1 MFKSETFEDLR
12 LNIQD
17 SGFRIQALQ
26 GKVALI
32 TGGASGIGQ
41 AAATLFAREGATVA
55 IVDLNEA
62 AGQAV
67 ADAIAHDG
75 GRALFERADVTQA
88 ADCQRVVD
96 RTVRELGGL
105 HILLNNAGI
114 IRRATVLELSE
125 ADWDQVMSVNVK
137 SVFLLSKYA
146 IPWMRQGGGG
156 SIINTASGWGL
167 VGGPK
172 AAAYCA
178 SKGAVVLLTKAM
190 AIDHGGDNIRVN
202 CICPGDTDTP
212 MLRSEAQQLGQP
224 ADRFLAQAARR
235 PLGRVGRP
243 EEIAQAALYLASDAS
258 SFVTGTS
265 LVVDGGGLAG

>member
-1 MFKSETFEDLR
+1 MTGTD
-12 LNIQD
+12 IA
-17 SGFRIQALQ
+17 SGQRALQ

-32 TGGASGIGQ
+32 TGGASGIGR
-41 AAATLFAREGATVA
+41 ATAMLFAREGAAVA
-55 IVDLNEA
+55 VVDRNA
-62 AGQAV
+62 AGGQKV
-67 ADAIAHDG
+67 ADAIARVG
-75 GRALFERADVTQA
+75 GHALFERADVTQA
-88 ADCQRVVD
+88 ADCQRAVE
-96 RTVRELGGL
+96 RTARELGGL
-105 HILLNNAGI
+105 NIVFNNAGI

-146 IPWMRQGGGG
+146 VPLMRQAGGG

-172 AAAYCA
+172 AVAYCA

-212 MLRSEAQQLGQP
+212 MLRDEAQQLGEHG
-224 ADRFLAQAARR
+224 DRFLVEATRR
-235 PLGRVGRP
+235 PLRRVGQP

-258 SFVTGTS
+258 SFVSGTA

>member
-1 MFKSETFEDLR
+1 MADSETVE
-12 LNIQD
+12 IQH
-17 SGFRIQALQ
+17 SGFKIQALQ

-32 TGGASGIGQ
+32 TGGASGIGR
-41 AAATLFAREGATVA
+41 ATAILFAREGAAVVVVDRDEAGGRTVA
-55 IVDLNEA
+55 R
-62 AGQAV
+62 
-67 ADAIAHDG
+67 AIARDG
-75 GRALFERADVTQA
+75 GRALFECADVARA
-88 ADCQRVVD
+88 ADCQSVVE
-96 RTVRELGGL
+96 RTAHELGGL
-105 HILLNNAGI
+105 HILFNNAGI
-114 IRRATVLELSE
+114 VRRATVLELSE
-125 ADWDQVMSVNVK
+125 ADWDRVMSINVK

-146 IPWMRQGGGG
+146 VPLMRQAGGG

-172 AAAYCA
+172 AVAYCA

-212 MLRSEAQQLGQP
+212 MLHDEAQQLGEP
-224 ADRFLAQAARR
+224 GDRYLAEAARR
-235 PLGRVGRP
+235 PLRRVGRP